1 MTTLV
6 SLTMWTITPDGIPSD
21 LRVLGIAERAQV
33 DADAVARGGRRV
45 GDLVDFEGPGG
56 STIRYR
62 VTHVPAGETG

>member
-6 SLTMWTITPDGIPSD
+6 HLTMWTVTPDGIPSD

-33 DADAVARGGRRV
+33 DADAVARGGRRM
-45 GDLVDFEGPGG
+45 GDLAHFSGPGG

-62 VTHVPAGETG
+62 LTDVNGDR